1 MIPLSI
7 IESFLLRSEVQ
18 VNAHSVKLYLNKVL
32 AIFARQNFCKVT
44 AAAFSFCCLRVSRYF
59 FRASLI
65 RMIDWRKMIDSIFRR
80 RKETAW
86 RRRQYFWMTT
96 AESTKWRSRLV
107 SRIWAACFRAK
118 YLIER
123 KKNRLYF
130 RASETAEKPQTNDI
144 FMSVKKTISKVPF
157 LTFEAGILKLILI
170 NAFFIACAFGSNV

>member
-1 MIPLSI
+1 MIILSI

-18 VNAHSVKLYLNKVL
+18 VNAHSVKLYLNKAL
-32 AIFARQNFCKVT
+32 AILARQNFCKVT

-59 FRASLI
+59 FRANLI

-118 YLIER
+118 YLI
-123 KKNRLYF
+123 
-130 RASETAEKPQTNDI
+130 
-144 FMSVKKTISKVPF
+144 VKYKLF
-157 LTFEAGILKLILI
+157 LF
-170 NAFFIACAFGSNV
+170 